1 MTTCFSKKQ
10 LFLLSKDDFIKNIV
24 DCSVK
29 AKDEARKCLP
39 DEQKWF
45 PRFAL
50 ELAKSMVNFM
60 YDDQKILQGKYII
73 FFFYRF
79 IYLLIKLAAS

>member
-60 YDDQKILQGKYII
+60 YDDQKILQGKYIK
-73 FFFYRF
+73 FFF
-79 IYLLIKLAAS
+79 L